1 MRESTPYQ
9 NMLKNA
15 GLKITPQRLAVL
27 ESIFKIKHHPTSD
40 EISKDVKTNH
50 PNIAVGTIYNILD
63 QFVKKGL
70 LKRVKTD
77 KGAMLFDHLTDRHH
91 HLYCS
96 ESERVEDYFDEELDQ
111 LLVDYF
117 NKRKI
122 RGFQIDDIR
131 LQLVGHF
138 NNENSQS

>member
-9 NMLKNA
+9 NMLKHA
-15 GLKITPQRLAVL
+15 GLKVTPQRLAVL
-27 ESIFKIKHHPTSD
+27 ESIFNIKHHPSSEDITRYVR
-40 EISKDVKTNH
+40 KNH

-70 LKRVKTD
+70 LTRVKTD
-77 KGAMLFDHLTDRHH
+77 KGSMLFDHVTDRHH

-96 ESERVEDYFDEELDQ
+96 ESERVEDYFDKELDQ
-111 LLVDYF
+111 LLENFF
-117 NKRKI
+117 NKKRI
-122 RGFQIDDIR
+122 SGFEIDDIR

-138 NNENSQS
+138 KNKNSQS